1 MLLTAWNISLF
12 AYLDFLR
19 ATHPVKNLAFCVPRL
34 FACYSPLWS
43 LSLLACLDFLRA
55 AHHHVVVV
63 SFWRQRTFRLI
74 GLPLLSTCA
83 RMFNSTSLAVSHCLR
98 TSTFASCTWTRLGSI
113 FCAWDQTSSVES
125 ACDVGDWG
133 PRLRHSPVRPHESQ
147 ELDARSTD
155 AQPWAGESAQG
166 MDGLRRAGT
175 GLRCFLLN
183 LVFTRNTIL
192 RSHGSPREEPTLD

>member
-1 MLLTAWNISLF
+1 MHVLNTTLPAHLSLF

-19 ATHPVKNLAFCVPRL
+19 ATH
-34 FACYSPLWS
+34 
-43 LSLLACLDFLRA
+43 LLGVSRFLRA
-55 AHHHVVVV
+55 
-63 SFWRQRTFRLI
+63 
-74 GLPLLSTCA
+74 
-83 RMFNSTSLAVSHCLR
+83 
-98 TSTFASCTWTRLGSI
+98 STFASCRWTRLGSM

-175 GLRCFLLN
+175 GLRCFLFSFYAKYNPPVPWIAQGGTHAGL
-183 LVFTRNTIL
+183 
-192 RSHGSPREEPTLD
+192 SPGTHATLKHD

>member
-1 MLLTAWNISLF
+1 MHVLNTTLPAHLSLF
-12 AYLDFLR
+12 
-19 ATHPVKNLAFCVPRL
+19 
-34 FACYSPLWS
+34 
-43 LSLLACLDFLRA
+43 ACLDFLRA

-63 SFWRQRTFRLI
+63 SFWWQRTFRLI

-98 TSTFASCTWTRLGSI
+98 TSTFASCRWTRLGSM

-183 LVFTRNTIL
+183 LVFTRNMTSGPMD
-192 RSHGSPREEPTLD
+192 RTGRDPRWIEPRDACNIET

>member
-1 MLLTAWNISLF
+1 MHVLNTTLPAHLSLFACLDFLRATHLFGVSRFF

-19 ATHPVKNLAFCVPRL
+19 ATH
-34 FACYSPLWS
+34 
-43 LSLLACLDFLRA
+43 LLGVSRFLRA
-55 AHHHVVVV
+55 
-63 SFWRQRTFRLI
+63 
-74 GLPLLSTCA
+74 
-83 RMFNSTSLAVSHCLR
+83 
-98 TSTFASCTWTRLGSI
+98 STFASCRWTRLGSM

-183 LVFTRNTIL
+183 LVFTRNMTSGPMDRTGRNPHVL
-192 RSHGSPREEPTLD
+192 LCTNLHTA